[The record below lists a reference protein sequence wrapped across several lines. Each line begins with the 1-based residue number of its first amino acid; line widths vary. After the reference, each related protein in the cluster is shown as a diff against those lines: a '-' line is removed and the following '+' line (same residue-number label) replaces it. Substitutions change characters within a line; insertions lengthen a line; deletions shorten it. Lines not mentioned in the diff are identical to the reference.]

1 MVVRS
6 RVSAGRRMLGG
17 PNTKGSTRDVL
28 PSAFASGIGKRWVAP
43 HLDGNSRYM
52 KRIFHKWFVGI
63 QLGSMLLAGCHP
75 TQPYFLRERSSLSQY
90 LDHAQRIEVPD
101 LEINPPAEA
110 THAVEPLSLD
120 NQQFEFLDV
129 TLEECISYALVN
141 SKLIRTVPG
150 TQRQNVDIAANIL
163 STPGQQLSTIYD
175 PAIAAT
181 TTSPQQIVVDQNGN
195 RVLPRGA
202 ARANQVGGV
211 EDALSEFDAQFSAF
225 FSYNNTDRAR
235 NVGEDNP
242 YNPTPFQGRDS
253 TGQMALSKRMA
264 TGGIV
269 TARSQSIYSYNNIA
283 TDGPGRA
290 VPSDYTQ
297 VLEFQVQHPLL
308 RGRGTSVNRIPVI
321 LARINEDLSL
331 VDFEERVRNLVRDVE
346 YAYWDLYQAYWN
358 VENARIARDSAAKAY
373 HIAFEKLQKG
383 AAGTTEAQAK
393 FTYHDFQAQLDSALA
408 GGGALGGDPGLFG
421 REQALR
427 VLIGWAST
435 DGRLIRPSDKPA
447 IGMAQFDFDEALNEM
462 LNRSV
467 DLRRQRW
474 LIKQRELEVISSKN
488 QMLANVD
495 LSLIYRY
502 IGVGASLLDDGGNG
516 PFPPNPRTV
525 PAPSAWEELLG
536 GNYQEAAVRLDFLPN
551 PIGAR
556 RAHNDVRNKQLALAR
571 DHALLEEKEIAATH
585 RISQVLRELN
595 SNYIQMTEQLAA
607 LSAADRWVKLYQEKF
622 NAGDANVEQIM
633 DLLLRAQQSRAN
645 AGRNYV
651 RALSEYNKSITEVH
665 MLKGSLLEYNN
676 ITLEEGL
683 WPEKAYWD
691 AGERSRER
699 SAART
704 LPSGAS
710 RPSLSSRGELPQSL
724 GTAND
729 AATPGVLPSNFQQNP
744 PAVNTQPT
752 SPSQSSPTQ
761 PAPFQPVPAVEP
773 SERVPLKKA
782 SSRKASAPESP
793 KFDWG
798 S

>member
-1 MVVRS
+1 
-6 RVSAGRRMLGG
+6 
-17 PNTKGSTRDVL
+17 
-28 PSAFASGIGKRWVAP
+28 
-43 HLDGNSRYM
+43 
-52 KRIFHKWFVGI
+52 
-63 QLGSMLLAGCHP
+63 
-75 TQPYFLRERSSLSQY
+75 
-90 LDHAQRIEVPD
+90 
-101 LEINPPAEA
+101 
-110 THAVEPLSLD
+110 
-120 NQQFEFLDV
+120 
-129 TLEECISYALVN
+129 
-141 SKLIRTVPG
+141 
-150 TQRQNVDIAANIL
+150 
-163 STPGQQLSTIYD
+163 
-175 PAIAAT
+175 
-181 TTSPQQIVVDQNGN
+181 
-195 RVLPRGA
+195 
-202 ARANQVGGV
+202 
-211 EDALSEFDAQFSAF
+211 
-225 FSYNNTDRAR
+225 
-235 NVGEDNP
+235 
-242 YNPTPFQGRDS
+242 
-253 TGQMALSKRMA
+253 
-264 TGGIV
+264 
-269 TARSQSIYSYNNIA
+269 
-283 TDGPGRA
+283 
-290 VPSDYTQ
+290 
-297 VLEFQVQHPLL
+297 
-308 RGRGTSVNRIPVI
+308 
-321 LARINEDLSL
+321 
-331 VDFEERVRNLVRDVE
+331 
-346 YAYWDLYQAYWN
+346 
-358 VENARIARDSAAKAY
+358 
-373 HIAFEKLQKG
+373 
-383 AAGTTEAQAK
+383 
-393 FTYHDFQAQLDSALA
+393 
-408 GGGALGGDPGLFG
+408 
-421 REQALR
+421 
-427 VLIGWAST
+427 
-435 DGRLIRPSDKPA
+435 
-447 IGMAQFDFDEALNEM
+447 
-462 LNRSV
+462 
-467 DLRRQRW
+467 
-474 LIKQRELEVISSKN
+474 
-488 QMLANVD
+488 MLANVD

-502 IGVGASLLDDGGNG
+502 VGVGASLLDDGGNG

-752 SPSQSSPTQ
+752 SPSQTAPTQ

>member
-1 MVVRS
+1 
-6 RVSAGRRMLGG
+6 
-17 PNTKGSTRDVL
+17 
-28 PSAFASGIGKRWVAP
+28 
-43 HLDGNSRYM
+43 M
-52 KRIFHKWFVGI
+52 KRTFHKWFIGLQI
-63 QLGSMLLAGCHP
+63 GSVMLAGCHP
-75 TQPYFLRERSSLSQY
+75 TQPHYLRDRAHFAEY
-90 LDHAQRIEVPD
+90 LQHAQQIEIPD
-101 LEINPPAEA
+101 LEIDPAPEA
-110 THAVEPLSLD
+110 TDALEPLTLD
-120 NQQFEFLDV
+120 NQKYEFLDL
-129 TLEECISYALVN
+129 TLEECVSYALVN
-141 SKLIRTVPG
+141 SKLIRTIPG

-163 STPGQQLSTIYD
+163 STPSQQQSSVYD

-202 ARANQVGGV
+202 ARANQTGGV

-235 NVGEDNP
+235 NVGENNP
-242 YNPTPFQGRDS
+242 FNPTLFRGRDS

-264 TGGIV
+264 TGGV
-269 TARSQSIYSYNNIA
+269 VSARSQSIYSYNNIE
-283 TDGPGRA
+283 TSGPGRA

-297 VLEFQVQHPLL
+297 ILEFQVQHPLL
-308 RGRGTSVNRIPVI
+308 RGRGTSVNRIPVV

-346 YAYWDLYQAYWN
+346 FAYWDLYQSYWN

-373 HIAFEKLQKG
+373 HIAYEKLQKG

-393 FTYHDFQAQLDSALA
+393 YTYHDFQAQLDAALA
-408 GGGALGGDPGLFG
+408 GGAALGGDPGLFG
-421 REQALR
+421 REQTLR
-427 VLIGWAST
+427 ILMGWASS
-435 DGRLIRPSDKPA
+435 DGRLVRPSDKPA
-447 IGMAQFDFDEALNEM
+447 IGMAQFDFDGSINEM
-462 LNRSV
+462 LSRSV

-474 LIKQRELEVISSKN
+474 IIKQRELELLSAKN

-495 LSLIYRY
+495 LSFIYRY
-502 IGVGASLLDDGGNG
+502 VGVGSSLLDQGGNG
-516 PFPPNPRTV
+516 PFPPEPRTN
-525 PAPSAWEELLG
+525 PSPSAWEELLG
-536 GNYQEAAVRLDFLPN
+536 GDFQEAAVRLDFLPN

-556 RAHNDVRNKQLALAR
+556 RASNDVRNKQLTLAR

-622 NAGDANVEQIM
+622 NAGESGAEQIM

-645 AGRNYV
+645 AGRNYA
-651 RALSEYNKSITEVH
+651 RALSEYNKSIVEVH

-676 ITLEEGL
+676 ISLEEGL

-691 AGERSRER
+691 SSERTRER

-704 LPSGAS
+704 LANGAS
-710 RPSLSSRGELPQSL
+710 RPNLSSRGELPQNL
-724 GTAND
+724 GTANQ
-729 AATPGVLPSNFQQNP
+729 AATARSTTTTPTTPTPSEVNP
-744 PAVNTQPT
+744 TKEPADR
-752 SPSQSSPTQ
+752 
-761 PAPFQPVPAVEP
+761 APLEP
-773 SERVPLKKA
+773 SEAIPLKKA
-782 SSRKASAPESP
+782 SGRKLQAPPAP

-798 S
+798 A